1 MLAKP
6 FVVVVGE
13 ACVTGVPSHSS
24 RLIIARRARR
34 LSGVPEAPL
43 WCPGAAIVDVVL
55 GDRVMGIRR
64 TRL

>member
-13 ACVTGVPSHSS
+13 ACITGVPSYSS
-24 RLIIARRARR
+24 RLIIDRRARR
-34 LSGVPEAPL
+34 LFGAPDAIL

-55 GDRVMGIRR
+55 GDRVTGIHR